1 MKCFKML
8 LILTFLIGFSS
19 MGYCVQNSQGNL
31 SSKIQLQ
38 SVSSVTSKANN
49 EASFD
54 SLPYADVMNDP
65 MINSMMG
72 GMNNMLQNGNVSPYA
87 VNEMQ
92 KQQLEYAKQQAQYMK
107 QMDAED

>member
-1 MKCFKML
+1 MKHL
-8 LILTFLIGFSS
+8 LLLLTVLIGLSS
-19 MGYCVQNSQGNL
+19 VAYCEQAAQGNL
-31 SSKIQLQ
+31 SGKIKLQ
-38 SVSSVTSKANN
+38 SINSVTSKANG

-54 SLPYADVMNDP
+54 ALPYADVMNNP

-72 GMNNMLQNGNVSPYA
+72 GMNNMLQNGNISPYA

-92 KQQLEYAKQQAQYMK
+92 KQQLEYAKQQADYLK